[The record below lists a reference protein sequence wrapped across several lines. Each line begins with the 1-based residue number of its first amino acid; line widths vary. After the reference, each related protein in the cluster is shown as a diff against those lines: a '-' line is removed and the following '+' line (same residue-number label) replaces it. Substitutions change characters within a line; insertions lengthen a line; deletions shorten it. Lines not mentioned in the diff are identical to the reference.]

1 MKVLTRQR
9 CEEETKSMFQT
20 QTPLRWPIL
29 DLMRKKLDKSS
40 ATRLAVA
47 HRPVHPRMLRYRTH
61 SRLLLMPQV
70 RQLVMLRHRI
80 SHKAK
85 VVRLILKT
93 SLGAK
98 VSPPRRTSY
107 RGLSSTSTHLRHAQA
122 SPSSTAPCRLTSL
135 RHPLFLRSLS
145 TRVRLDRASFAPP
158 PCRRHRIKR
167 CNSKVACL
175 SA

>member
-1 MKVLTRQR
+1 MLKKPAQ
-9 CEEETKSMFQT
+9 SNA
-20 QTPLRWPIL
+20 TP
-29 DLMRKKLDKSS
+29 
-40 ATRLAVA
+40 LAVA
-47 HRPVHPRMLRYRTH
+47 HQPELLHMPRYRIR
-61 SRLLLMPQV
+61 SRLPLTQQEL
-70 RQLVMLRHRI
+70 QLVMLSPQI
-80 SHKAK
+80 SLKAK
-85 VVRLILKT
+85 AALLILKT